1 MKRTDF
7 LTKSLLLGAF
17 ALIGAACSNDE
28 VTGIINE
35 EDAPTFSITL
45 KTPAVS
51 GVTVNNATRAEGD
64 IVADETDEAKLN
76 SVDIYLFSRASGNN
90 NTDNA
95 AFLYSGKLSFAAQAA
110 TGVTAWTTESGDKT
124 VCTGKIPYD
133 AMGKNTRFAIIANDG
148 SVTQPTL
155 NSTTLASFI
164 ANTLASATVS
174 TEDTADKLV
183 GGDSKSFPMSAV
195 ITTDYLLTAVGNTEI
210 TGDITLVRN
219 VARIDI
225 RNYATDLT
233 ITSVKVNQAN
243 SKSCIFSGSSTINV
257 PSTPA
262 AIETLN
268 PLTEYKNRF
277 TTDGKLAYDPVSAT
291 ATKDQIFKANTFR
304 AFYLYEQAANAS
316 DSEAFNVEIAY
327 TAGAN
332 ADKSGVVTV
341 PFKVTTDGTTTY
353 KEIQRNHLYT
363 IQLGN
368 GTAVLTGD
376 VKVTLIVK
384 DWETGEV
391 FEEELTP
398 TDDVQS

>member
-1 MKRTDF
+1 MKKTDF

-76 SVDIYLFSRASGNN
+76 TVDIYLFSRASGNN

-95 AFLYSGKLSFAAQAA
+95 AFLYSGKLSFAAQA
-110 TGVTAWTTESGDKT
+110 TTDVTAWTTESDKT

-164 ANTLASATVS
+164 AGTQASATVE
-174 TEDTADKLV
+174 TGDTADKLV
-183 GGDSKSFPMSAV
+183 GGTTKSFPMSAV

-257 PSTPA
+257 PSTPT
-262 AIETLN
+262 AIATLK
-268 PLTEYKNRF
+268 PLTEYTNRF
-277 TTDGKLAYDPVSAT
+277 TDDKLAYNSVSAT
-291 ATKDQIFKANTFR
+291 ATKDQIFAANTFR

-316 DSEAFNVEIAY
+316 GSETFNVEIAY

-332 ADKSGVVTV
+332 ADKSGVVKV

-398 TDDVQS
+398 SEDVQS

>member
-1 MKRTDF
+1 MKKTDF

-64 IVADETDEAKLN
+64 IVADETDEATLN

-95 AFLYSGKLSFAAQAA
+95 AFLYSGKLSFAAQAT
-110 TGVTAWTTESGDKT
+110 TGVTAWTTESDKT

-164 ANTLASATVS
+164 ANTQASAEVYS
-174 TEDTADKLV
+174 ESTADALV
-183 GGDSKSFPMSAV
+183 GGTTKSFPMSAV

-243 SKSCIFSGSSTINV
+243 SKSYIFSGSGTINV
-257 PSTPA
+257 PSEPA
-262 AIETLN
+262 AIATLK
-268 PLTEYKNRF
+268 PLTEYKNKF
-277 TTDGKLAYDPVSAT
+277 TDNKLAYNSVSAT

-316 DSEAFNVEIAY
+316 GSETFNVEIAY
-327 TAGAN
+327 TAGAS
-332 ADKSGVVTV
+332 ADKSGVVKV
-341 PFKVTTDGTTTY
+341 PFKVTTDGTMTY

-376 VKVTLIVK
+376 VKVKLIVK

-398 TDDVQS
+398 STDVQS